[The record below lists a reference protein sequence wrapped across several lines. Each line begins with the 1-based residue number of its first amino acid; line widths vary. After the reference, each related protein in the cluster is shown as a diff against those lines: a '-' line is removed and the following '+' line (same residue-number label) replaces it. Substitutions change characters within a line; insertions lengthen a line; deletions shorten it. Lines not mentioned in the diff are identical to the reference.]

1 MVGSLDHVFAST
13 VANRRVLGADVWNI
27 NSVESVGL
35 EYSRLN
41 ANANANATNL
51 YEVSPY
57 RSSDHDPGI
66 LGLDLPIR
74 GGWARDSGG
83 GRHHG

>member
-13 VANRRVLGADVWNI
+13 VANRRVSGADVWNI

-35 EYSRLN
+35 EYSRL
-41 ANANANATNL
+41 NANATNL